1 MTKKLKK
8 EDRLKLKIEN
18 LSFEI
23 DSAKILNDINFN
35 IKKGEFV
42 GVIGPNGCGKS
53 TLLKN
58 IYNILTPTSGS
69 IFIDNTPIDN
79 FSSKELAKK
88 ISTLTQHSGGD
99 FDFSIIDIVLMG
111 RYAHSS
117 MFSST
122 SKTDLKIAKEALD
135 KVGLSHFE
143 NRSFLSLSGGE
154 QQRVMIARAIA
165 GDNDFFILDEP
176 TNHLDIK
183 YQLEIMDIMKSL
195 DITMFSAIHDM
206 NIAATYCDKLIL
218 LKEGNIA
225 DIGTPTEVLSKE
237 NFKEVFGVEVYLST
251 NPYTDKLSINYIP
264 KCFSAK

>member
-1 MTKKLKK
+1 M
-8 EDRLKLKIEN
+8 KLKIEN

-23 DSAKILNDINFN
+23 DNTKILKDISFN

-42 GVIGPNGCGKS
+42 GIIGPNGCGKS

-58 IYNILTPTSGS
+58 IYSLLTPTKGNIS
-69 IFIDNTPIDN
+69 IDETPIN
-79 FSSKELAKK
+79 CFSSKELAKK

-122 SKTDLKIAKEALD
+122 SKKDIEIAKEALA

-154 QQRVMIARAIA
+154 QQRVMIARAIS
-165 GDNDFFILDEP
+165 GKNDFFILDEP
-176 TNHLDIK
+176 TNHLDIR

-218 LKEGNIA
+218 LEEGRIIA
-225 DIGTPTEVLSKE
+225 MGTPFEVLSKE
-237 NFKEVFGVEVYLST
+237 NFKDVFGVEVYLST

-264 KCFSAK
+264 KCFSV

>member
-1 MTKKLKK
+1 M
-8 EDRLKLKIEN
+8 KLKIEN

-23 DSAKILNDINFN
+23 DATKILNNINFE

-42 GVIGPNGCGKS
+42 GIIGPNGCGKS

-58 IYNILTPTSGS
+58 IYNILTPTYGS
-69 IFIDNTPIDN
+69 IFIDNRSIDN
-79 FSSKELAKK
+79 FSSKELAQK

-122 SKTDLKIAKEALD
+122 SKKDLEIAEKSLD
-135 KVGLSHFE
+135 KVGLSHFK

-165 GDNDFFILDEP
+165 GENDFYILDEP
-176 TNHLDIK
+176 TNHLDIR

-218 LKEGNIA
+218 LEEGNIVS
-225 DIGTPTEVLSKE
+225 IGTPTEVLSKE
-237 NFKEVFGVEVYLST
+237 NFKDVFGVEVYLST
-251 NPYTDKLSINYIP
+251 NPYTNKLAINYIP
-264 KCFSAK
+264 KGISSK

>member
-1 MTKKLKK
+1 M
-8 EDRLKLKIEN
+8 KLKIEN
-18 LSFEI
+18 LNFEI
-23 DSAKILNDINFN
+23 DTTKILKNINLE

-42 GVIGPNGCGKS
+42 GIIGPNGCGKS
-53 TLLKN
+53 TLLRN
-58 IYNILTPTSGS
+58 VYNILSPTNGN
-69 IFIDNTPIDN
+69 IFIDNTSIDD

-122 SKTDLKIAKEALD
+122 SKKDIKIAKEALE

-165 GDNDFFILDEP
+165 GQNDFFILDEP
-176 TNHLDIK
+176 TNHLDIR

-195 DITMFSAIHDM
+195 DITMFAAIHDM
-206 NIAATYCDKLIL
+206 NIAATYCDQLIL
-218 LKEGNIA
+218 LEEGNIIA
-225 DIGTPTEVLSKE
+225 IGTPTEVLSKE
-237 NFKEVFGVEVYLST
+237 NFLNIFGVEVYLSV
-251 NPYTDKLSINYIP
+251 NPYTNKLSINYIP
-264 KCFSAK
+264 KGNL